1 MGIIMVNYECEP
13 LDNGRI
19 KWKVV
24 NNEKVVVVT
33 TSEEVAVS
41 FYNDI
46 LDAEKVN
53 RSMMSK

>member
-1 MGIIMVNYECEP
+1 MGIIMVNYECES

>member
-1 MGIIMVNYECEP
+1 MVNYECES

>member
-1 MGIIMVNYECEP
+1 MGIIMVNYECES

-46 LDAEKVN
+46 LDAEEVN

>member
-1 MGIIMVNYECEP
+1 MGIIMVNYECES

-24 NNEKVVVVT
+24 NNDKVVVVT

-46 LDAEKVN
+46 LDAEEVN